1 MKRWGLNTAG
11 FRMSS
16 RELDGLDASS
26 GTEVENDPAVAR
38 IIKGF
43 VAPEG
48 ALRVRVADEKGKVC
62 WRRIDE
68 VRATDA
74 INLTTQGQPQ
84 WMFNPV
90 GRPRQKNLAEV
101 APPVNQLV
109 GDLLLIKQANL
120 RSDPVILAAEA
131 TPESAEVLNQVLLAI
146 AEEAA
151 SIRFERQEAERNG
164 EETSS
169 LSMRR
174 VMALKAIGDT
184 WIKRKEQIQHAA
196 VDMDSAAFQEL
207 FKFISETFSRAMTA
221 AGVRQEL
228 IDAVFSQ
235 FSKMLDDEWKREA
248 NTRMTE

>member
-1 MKRWGLNTAG
+1 
-11 FRMSS
+11 MSG
-16 RELDGLDASS
+16 RELEIPDASAGS
-26 GTEVENDPAVAR
+26 DVENDPAVAR
-38 IIKGF
+38 IIKGY
-43 VAPEG
+43 VVPDG

-62 WRRIDE
+62 WRRIEE
-68 VRATDA
+68 VRKTDA
-74 INLTTQGQPQ
+74 VNLTTAGQPQ
-84 WMFNPV
+84 WMHNPV
-90 GRPRQKNLAEV
+90 GRPRQKSASDI
-101 APPVNQLV
+101 APPINQLV

-120 RSDPVILAAEA
+120 RTDPVILAAEA

-169 LSMRR
+169 LSMRQ

-196 VDMDSAAFQEL
+196 VDMDSPSFQEL

-221 AGVRQEL
+221 SGVRQEL
-228 IDAVFSQ
+228 MDSVFAQ
-235 FSKMLDDEWKREA
+235 FAKMLDDDWKREA
-248 NTRMTE
+248 NSRMTE